1 MVPILSFSAPKTQEK
16 EIHTK
21 QALNCY
27 QGKMDG
33 NLTLILPEVSGMGPS
48 NKKRSLAMFSTPLPE
63 SERSEL
69 ECELLPHP
77 TDLRGEL
84 PASHQQVDFIFPEL
98 QCLQPWFENCYFIM
112 LSSKQCKLLQREM
125 EHQPICSA
133 CSLTCQRSSQISL
146 LLWCDP
152 LQSTFKHSW
161 KTDYVWLHF
170 SA

>member
-1 MVPILSFSAPKTQEK
+1 
-16 EIHTK
+16 
-21 QALNCY
+21 
-27 QGKMDG
+27 
-33 NLTLILPEVSGMGPS
+33 MGPS

-112 LSSKQCKLLQREM
+112 LSSKQCKLLQRET

-133 CSLTCQRSSQISL
+133 CSLTCQRELTDLSPSL
-146 LLWCDP
+146 MWPPSENIQALLKNRLC
-152 LQSTFKHSW
+152 LASLFCLVRVGQGSGYVLCVFLACIHRRTHS
-161 KTDYVWLHF
+161 
-170 SA
+170 